1 MHTKRLQMLKLQNLF
16 QTHQDHFR
24 DMFSY
29 FHDQSTWISRV
40 MAEKPPKFGQN
51 SEFQNT
57 SWKWTSPSGRRLIL
71 SLWHWE
77 SSKHT
82 ALIKFWT
89 FISRFHWD
97 IYSQIRR
104 FCQLRHVLCGR
115 ALLSSWRITIVLSS
129 PPQSGL
135 DDANAHKLRCAR
147 SNAAWDM
154 TKPSYLTV
162 NISMKTWDKLSKLYQ
177 RSMFR
182 RFSMSKRKN

>member
-1 MHTKRLQMLKLQNLF
+1 MHTKRSQMLKLQNLF

-29 FHDQSTWISRV
+29 FHDHSTWISRV

-104 FCQLRHVLCGR
+104 FCHVSRCIAASAFWAAHVCIVERFLR
-115 ALLSSWRITIVLSS
+115 S
-129 PPQSGL
+129 
-135 DDANAHKLRCAR
+135 
-147 SNAAWDM
+147 
-154 TKPSYLTV
+154 
-162 NISMKTWDKLSKLYQ
+162 ISMEKRTQLLGATLTRARAHTKHVAADKTVVFDCKYLNENV
-177 RSMFR
+177 R
-182 RFSMSKRKN
+182 